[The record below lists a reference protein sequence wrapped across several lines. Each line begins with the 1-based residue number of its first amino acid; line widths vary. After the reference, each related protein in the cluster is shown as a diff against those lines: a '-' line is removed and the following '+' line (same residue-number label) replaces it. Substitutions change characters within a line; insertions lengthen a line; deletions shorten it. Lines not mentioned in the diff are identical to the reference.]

1 MKKNCFKVFSTL
13 AIAAGMLL
21 AQDQAHVQITN
32 AQAGGQGSKPDSFR
46 PGSPI
51 TFDVALNE
59 PLPKGAHFDLRI
71 SPIAKDQ
78 EVPLGSGEPLD
89 GSGKKFRVKAN
100 LPEAAIPGDWHI
112 SVIWLFLSG
121 SSWTHNTI
129 SYDNVTF
136 KVEGE
141 PYALPTKA
149 EVKVAH

>member
-1 MKKNCFKVFSTL
+1 MKNCFKVFSML
-13 AIAAGMLL
+13 AFTAGMLL
-21 AQDQAHVQITN
+21 AQDQAHVQI
-32 AQAGGQGSKPDSFR
+32 AQAQADGQVSKSDSFR

-51 TFDVALNE
+51 TFDVVLNE

-78 EVPLGSGEPLD
+78 EVALGSGDPLD
-89 GSGKKFRVKAN
+89 GSRKKFRVKAS
-100 LPEAAIPGDWHI
+100 LPEGAIPGDWHI

-121 SSWTHNTI
+121 SGWTHNTI

-141 PYALPTKA
+141 PYPLPTKA